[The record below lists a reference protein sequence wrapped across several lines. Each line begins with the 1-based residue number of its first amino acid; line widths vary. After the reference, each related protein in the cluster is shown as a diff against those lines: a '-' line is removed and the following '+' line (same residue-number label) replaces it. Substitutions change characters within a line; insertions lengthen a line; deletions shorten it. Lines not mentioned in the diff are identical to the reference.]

1 MNLLVETNH
10 ASFRACRPS
19 RLSVLAPL
27 VHHQIKANKERAPPE
42 VKLGYRS
49 KGIAAVV
56 ALM

>member
-1 MNLLVETNH
+1 MNLLVETNN
-10 ASFRACRPS
+10 ALFRACSPS

-42 VKLGYRS
+42 VKLRYRS
-49 KGIAAVV
+49 KGIAAVI